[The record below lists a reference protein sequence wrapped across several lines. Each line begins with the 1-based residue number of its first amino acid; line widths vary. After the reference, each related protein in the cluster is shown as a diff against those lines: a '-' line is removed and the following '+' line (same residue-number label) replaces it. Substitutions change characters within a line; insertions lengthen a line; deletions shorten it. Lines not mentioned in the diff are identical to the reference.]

1 MDLKKFEE
9 LYKDYNDDDV
19 IEQFAIYKIKDEKQV
34 IKLNDKTLNIE
45 DKQVIHQ
52 IAN

>member
-19 IEQFAIYKIKDEKQV
+19 IEQFAIYKMS
-34 IKLNDKTLNIE
+34 
-45 DKQVIHQ
+45 
-52 IAN
+52 IAV